1 MSLCLIIRL
10 IAQQVQQEIE
20 KRKKEAAERK
30 DAEEWRQVINKG
42 KMREARF
49 IAKRDSEIKL
59 EKHRQETGY
68 YDKMNKFKNQS
79 TYIQSVKE
87 DTENVNDTET
97 ETENDTENLQAA

>member
-1 MSLCLIIRL
+1 
-10 IAQQVQQEIE
+10 
-20 KRKKEAAERK
+20 
-30 DAEEWRQVINKG
+30 
-42 KMREARF
+42 MREARF

-68 YDKMNKFKNQS
+68 YDSNRMKNKFKNQS

-87 DTENVNDTET
+87 DTENETDIATET